1 MLLDTHIKWKERQ
14 HVNINIQVRSY
25 NTHLDFQ
32 RILYLWRHISL
43 LITCLTRIHNGK
55 ESLQPIVNVDEA
67 STFQMQLVHNA
78 NVRQWRNDGGW
89 LVKLAALTLD
99 GNKTQGT
106 NKARV
111 LCLEPKAVTVSKVN
125 GYTQDGQ
132 ALISSKGSSL
142 WKYNQTLVPA
152 TSNFQKWNK
161 WHFQDPTKLQQ
172 ALSFMKEFSEMPLTT
187 SHWAWCITHKKSTL
201 KKTWQNVWSLQQ
213 NFVYKCI
220 LITFG

>member
-1 MLLDTHIKWKERQ
+1 MKRKTAPKHKHTW
-14 HVNINIQVRSY
+14 QVMTY

-55 ESLQPIVNVDEA
+55 KSLQPVVNVDEA

-89 LVKLAALTLD
+89 LVQLAALTLD

-132 ALISSKGSSL
+132 ALISSKGSSRLWFLQLLISRNETNDIFKIQQNCNRHLIL
-142 WKYNQTLVPA
+142 WK
-152 TSNFQKWNK
+152 NFQKC
-161 WHFQDPTKLQQ
+161 H
-172 ALSFMKEFSEMPLTT
+172 
-187 SHWAWCITHKKSTL
+187 
-201 KKTWQNVWSLQQ
+201 
-213 NFVYKCI
+213 
-220 LITFG
+220 